1 MDIYNF
7 MF

>member
-7 MF
+7 F